1 MNTVHRGNI
10 GSADVKKEIAHVQ
23 QPIILNL
30 HNVRLIDN
38 DPGRAVIDRVLFD
51 FN

>member
-1 MNTVHRGNI
+1 MNTAHRRNI

-38 DPGRAVIDRVLFD
+38 DSSRAVIDRVLFD
-51 FN
+51 FH